1 MNVKLPIFLLVL
13 VFPITTYSQKKP
25 EPEFLKYLS
34 DKEFYEEV
42 LFIIENSSMQIE
54 NQGLQ
59 DSLNY
64 LRGWSYYALK
74 QLNNSTKYLKK
85 VSPESPF
92 YPKSEFFASYNQ
104 MHLGNYQRSKEILET
119 IETKRNNQN
128 ALINFELAGNALLR
142 REYNEFNQHIKQ
154 TNKDYYAIAKEVKKL
169 EEFASTLENHRSK
182 SPVLATFMSG
192 IIPGS
197 GKIYAGK
204 TGEGI
209 SSLITAGGM
218 GFVTWEN
225 YRKAGPTHIKTLF
238 FGAVFAVFYIGNIY
252 GTYFTVKLA
261 ENEFQNEYDNKIL
274 FNLHIPLRSVFN

>member
-1 MNVKLPIFLLVL
+1 MKKRILIVLFIALLPV
-13 VFPITTYSQKKP
+13 ITHSQKKP
-25 EPEFLKYLS
+25 DHEFLKYLS
-34 DKEFYEEV
+34 DKEFHEEV
-42 LFIIENSSMQIE
+42 LFIIENSQM
-54 NQGLQ
+54 NNKNPRLQ

-64 LRGWSYYALK
+64 LRGWSYYTLK
-74 QLNNSTKYLKK
+74 QLNNSSKYLEK
-85 VSPESPF
+85 VSPESTF
-92 YPKSEFFASYNQ
+92 YPKSKFFASYNQ
-104 MHLGNYQRSKEILET
+104 MHLGNYKKSQEILES
-119 IETKRNNQN
+119 IETNRNNHN
-128 ALINFELAGNALLR
+128 TLINFELAGNALLR
-142 REYNEFNQHIKQ
+142 REYSAFNQHIKQ
-154 TNKDYYAIAKEVKKL
+154 TNQDYYAIAKEVEKL
-169 EEFASTLENHRSK
+169 EEFASTLETHRNK